1 MSKSEVRVCEKYA
14 MTISEAAVYFG
25 IGEKRLR
32 SMIPEYSHLGL
43 FFQNGVKYMI
53 KRQKFEEF
61 LNGVSSI

>member
-32 SMIPEYSHLGL
+32 SMIPEYNHLGL